1 MAESYSLK
9 AILSADGSGMSS
21 TFNQIAGQVGGL
33 QKTLMGGIGFGVM
46 SAIGGK
52 AVDLVSN
59 GVKALGSTVMDSGMS
74 FEAAGSQIAA
84 TMGKSKSE
92 ITDIINE
99 ASRLGATTSFTA
111 TQAAEGFNVLA
122 MSGLEAG
129 DQIAA
134 MEPILHLAAAGSYEL
149 STAAEQVVG
158 TVKGFG
164 DGFDK
169 AQYYADMFAK
179 GATLASTDVNM
190 LGRAMADS
198 AANASSFGQESDRT
212 CIALLRLA
220 EQGVTG
226 SEAATALN
234 RAMTDLYNATGP
246 AQEELDKLGVKV
258 YDDSGKARDFNTVV
272 DELKDSMSG
281 MTDEERNAAEGAI
294 FSSYGLKAFNKMCVS
309 STEKVKKFEDGL
321 KSASGSAAA
330 QASEQLNN
338 LKGDMTILGS
348 AAEGLGV
355 TIFSKIGGGFRTA
368 AQLATKAL
376 TTINDVL
383 SGKALTGSGF
393 ITNAGL
399 YFANFLPYAKQVGSA
414 FESAFSAVGKALAK
428 LNSKFGSLSSLGNFA
443 KKCSSAKD
451 AFVSF
456 AGYIES
462 HADQIAK
469 LITMLPNVAAA
480 FAGFNAASKAMP
492 ILQGVAGAAGNLA
505 SIFGVKVPSAALS
518 AGKSFTSFAGNFAG
532 KAGKAVSHA
541 AKEMGYNLLNITPP
555 SVLGK
560 ISSSLDAVGGKFSSF
575 GGTIK
580 NKLLPPDGL
589 GTIIVGKVKAIGGPI
604 ASALSSIGG
613 KATSLVSTI
622 FSGLIRTAASC
633 LVPVAIIA
641 ALLAGMG
648 LIYST
653 FGTQIDQILSLAQT
667 KGPGIING
675 LVTAI
680 TTALP
685 GLIMAGAQ
693 MMAGIMNTITA
704 NLPAIISGGVAIIG
718 SLASGL
724 ASALPTLI
732 PAAVNMI
739 GTLVSGLLGAIPQV
753 ITIGMQFLLSLAQGI
768 AANLPLILTKAHEA
782 VTNFVQGVITNLPT
796 ILSTA
801 VQIITT
807 LVQGI
812 VSNLPQLLSQG
823 MQLIVMV
830 GQGIISNL
838 PMILG
843 SGAQIIGTLLSGILS
858 AVGTLLTSIPSIMGQ
873 LVDTIMATDWIKVG
887 GDILRAIGEG
897 LFGGLAGIGGKIG
910 QFFSTAKDWV
920 TGGQEGGTKTV
931 TAAQQSVTAGAGAF
945 STAVGSMAQG
955 GAQAFSTN
963 ISSMGTAA
971 NTAMTAVTSSLSTA
985 EAGMNSIGGAAGSA
999 MSSLTSAFSSVESG
1013 TNSMQSVVSSDM
1025 SSIES
1030 SVQQGASNVSSAVQ
1044 SGVDRTNA
1052 AITAGGAR
1060 AKSMVTNTV
1069 SNIVATM
1076 NRGATQAGVAGQQT
1090 GQGYASGIASAS
1102 GAASAAASSLVSA
1115 AIGAMNNGYAS
1126 AYSAGSYIGQG
1137 LAAGLASQAG
1147 AVASQAAQLAA
1158 AADAAIQAQA
1168 KVGSPAKVEME
1179 DGYWM
1184 GAGLAVGLMKAK
1196 GLVEKQ
1202 ATRIAAIPSKILDRA
1217 HADIDVFAEDARLDE
1232 SLSYHRDQTIIVKT
1246 YIDKREVGRAAAS
1259 TSGDYER
1266 SDNRR
1271 RGIRS

>member
-1 MAESYSLK
+1 MGDYSLR
-9 AILSADGSGMSS
+9 AILSADGSQMSS
-21 TFNQIAGQVGGL
+21 TFSQIAGQVGGL

-46 SAIGGK
+46 SSIGSK
-52 AVDLVSN
+52 AVDLVSS
-59 GVKALGSTVMDSGMS
+59 GIRAMSSTVMDSGMS

-92 ITDIINE
+92 ITKIIDE

-122 MSGLEAG
+122 MSGLEANE
-129 DQIAA
+129 QIAA
-134 MEPILHLAAAGSYEL
+134 MEPILHLAEAGAYNLDAAAS
-149 STAAEQVVG
+149 QVVG

-164 DGFDK
+164 DSFNN

-190 LGRAMADS
+190 LGVAMSDS
-198 AANASSFGQESDRT
+198 AAIAASYGQKADRT

-220 EQGVTG
+220 EQNVTG
-226 SEAATALN
+226 SEAATAMS
-234 RAMTDLYNATGP
+234 RAMADLYTPTDA
-246 AQEELDKLGVKV
+246 AADKLKELGVNAF
-258 YDDSGKARDFNTVV
+258 DPTTHEARDFITVV
-272 DELKDSMSG
+272 DELNSALSG
-281 MTDEERNAAEGAI
+281 MTPEARKAAEATI
-294 FSSYGLKAFNKMCVS
+294 FTSYGMKAFDKMCVS
-309 STEKVKKFEDGL
+309 STEKVHEFEEGL
-321 KSASGSAAA
+321 RSATGSAAQ

-338 LKGDMTILGS
+338 LKGDVTIFGS
-348 AAEGLGV
+348 AMEGLGV
-355 TIFSKIGGGFRTA
+355 TMFSKLSPGFRSIVQA
-368 AQLATKAL
+368 ATEMVTGLNNGLEKSRLGSYVTSATK
-376 TTINDVL
+376 
-383 SGKALTGSGF
+383 
-393 ITNAGL
+393 
-399 YFANFLPYAKQVGSA
+399 YFGVFMRYAKQAASA
-414 FESAFSAVGKALAK
+414 FGKAFSAVGQALAK
-428 LNSKFGSLSSLGNFA
+428 INSKFGSLSSLNSFA
-443 KKCSSAKD
+443 DKCRNARD
-451 AFVSF
+451 AFTSF
-456 AGYIES
+456 AEFIES

-469 LITMLPNVAAA
+469 LITMIPKVAAA
-480 FAGFNAASKAMP
+480 FAGFSTVSKAMP
-492 ILQGVAGAAGNLA
+492 ILQGVAGAAGSLA
-505 SIFGVKVPSAALS
+505 SVFAVKVPSAALS
-518 AGKSFTSFAGNFAG
+518 AGKSFKSFAGSFAG
-532 KAGKAVSHA
+532 KAGKTISHA

-575 GGTIK
+575 GGMLK
-580 NKLLPPDGL
+580 NKLLPPNSL
-589 GTIIVGKVKAIGGPI
+589 GSLMVGKIKAIGGPI
-604 ASALSSIGG
+604 TSTLSSLGS
-613 KATSLVSTI
+613 KATGLVSSI

-653 FGTQIDQILSLAQT
+653 FGSQIDQILSLAQT
-667 KGPGIING
+667 KGPEIING

-693 MMAGIMNTITA
+693 MMAGLMNTITA

-753 ITIGMQFLLSLAQGI
+753 ISIGMQFLLSLAQGI
-768 AANLPLILTKAHEA
+768 ASNLPLILTKAHEA

-812 VSNLPQLLSQG
+812 TSNLPQLLSQG
-823 MQLIVMV
+823 MQLIVML

-843 SGAQIIGTLLSGILS
+843 SGVQIIATLLSGILS
-858 AVGTLLTSIPSIMGQ
+858 AAGTLLTSIPTIMGQ
-873 LVDTIMATDWIKVG
+873 LVDTIMSTDWIKVG
-887 GDILRAIGEG
+887 GDILKAIGEG
-897 LFGGLAGIGGKIG
+897 LFGGHAGIGGKIG
-910 QFFSTAKDWV
+910 EFFSNAKDWV

-963 ISSMGTAA
+963 ISSMGTSA

-985 EAGMNSIGGAAGSA
+985 EAGMNSIGSTAGSA

-1013 TNSMQSVVSSDM
+1013 TSSMQSAVSSDM

-1030 SVQQGASNVSSAVQ
+1030 SAQQSASSVASAAQ
-1044 SGVDRTNA
+1044 SGSDRANA
-1052 AITAGGAR
+1052 AITAGSAR
-1060 AKSMVTNTV
+1060 AKSTVTTMVAM
-1069 SNIVATM
+1069 IIATM
-1076 NRGATQAGVAGQQT
+1076 NRGATQAAVAGQQT
-1090 GQGYASGIASAS
+1090 GQGYARGIASAQ
-1102 GAASAAASSLVSA
+1102 GAASAAGSSLVA
-1115 AIGAMNNGYAS
+1115 AATGAMQNGYAS

-1147 AVASQAAQLAA
+1147 AVSAQAAALAA
-1158 AADAAIQAQA
+1158 AADAAIQAKA
-1168 KVGSPAKVEME
+1168 KVGSPAKVEMK

-1184 GAGLAVGLMKAK
+1184 GAGVAVGLWKAA
-1196 GLVEKQ
+1196 GLVRRQ
-1202 ATRIAAIPSKILDRA
+1202 AERLAGIPEGIIDRA
-1217 HADIDVFAEDARLDE
+1217 SADFRSFGGEARLDE
-1232 SLSYHRDQTIIVKT
+1232 SLSYTRDQTIIVKT
-1246 YIDKREVGRAAAS
+1246 YIDKREIGRAAAE
-1259 TSGDYER
+1259 TGDEIR
-1266 SDNRR
+1266 RTNNRR
-1271 RGIRS
+1271 RGVRS

>member
-1 MAESYSLK
+1 MGDYSLR
-9 AILSADGSGMSS
+9 AILSADGSQMSS
-21 TFNQIAGQVGGL
+21 TFSQIAGQVGGL

-46 SAIGGK
+46 SSIGSK
-52 AVDLVSN
+52 AVDLVSS
-59 GVKALGSTVMDSGMS
+59 GIKAMSSTVMDSGMS

-99 ASRLGATTSFTA
+99 ASRLGSTTAFTA

-122 MSGLEAG
+122 MSGLDAQQ
-129 DQIAA
+129 QIAA
-134 MEPILHLAAAGSYEL
+134 MAPILDLAAAGSYNL
-149 STAAEQVVG
+149 DAAASQVVG

-164 DGFDK
+164 DSFDN

-190 LGRAMADS
+190 LGVAMSDS
-198 AANASSFGQESDRT
+198 AALASSYGQSADRT

-220 EQGVTG
+220 EQNVTG
-226 SEAATALN
+226 SEAATAMS
-234 RAMTDLYNATGP
+234 RAMADLYTPTDVA
-246 AQEELDKLGVKV
+246 ADKLKELGVSV
-258 YDDSGKARDFNTVV
+258 YDSEGKARDFNTVV
-272 DELKDSMSG
+272 DELNEAMSG
-281 MTDEERNAAEGAI
+281 MTDEERKAAEAAI
-294 FSSYGLKAFNKMCVS
+294 FTSYGMKAFDKMCVS
-309 STEKVKKFEDGL
+309 STEKVHEFEDGL
-321 KSASGSAAA
+321 RSATGSAAS

-338 LKGDMTILGS
+338 LKGDVTIFGS
-348 AAEGLGV
+348 AMEGLGV
-355 TIFSKIGGGFRTA
+355 TMFSKLSPGFRSIVQA
-368 AQLATKAL
+368 ATEMVTGLNNGLEKSRLGSYVTSATK
-376 TTINDVL
+376 
-383 SGKALTGSGF
+383 
-393 ITNAGL
+393 
-399 YFANFLPYAKQVGSA
+399 YFGVFMRYAKQAASA
-414 FESAFSAVGKALAK
+414 FGKAFSAVGQALAK
-428 LNSKFGSLSSLGNFA
+428 INSKFGSLSSLNSFA
-443 KKCSSAKD
+443 DKCRNARD
-451 AFVSF
+451 AFTSF
-456 AGYIES
+456 AEFIES

-469 LITMLPNVAAA
+469 LITMIPKVATA
-480 FAGFNAASKAMP
+480 FAGFSTVSKAMP
-492 ILQGVAGAAGNLA
+492 ILQGVAGAAGSLA
-505 SIFGVKVPSAALS
+505 SVFAVKVPSAALS
-518 AGKSFTSFAGNFAG
+518 AGKSFKSFAGSFAG
-532 KAGKAVSHA
+532 KAGKTISHA

-575 GGTIK
+575 GGMLK
-580 NKLLPPDGL
+580 NKLLPPNSL
-589 GTIIVGKVKAIGGPI
+589 GSLMVGKIKAIGGPI
-604 ASALSSIGG
+604 TSTLSSLGS
-613 KATSLVSTI
+613 KATGLVSSI

-653 FGTQIDQILSLAQT
+653 FGSQIDQILSLAQT
-667 KGPGIING
+667 KGPEIING

-693 MMAGIMNTITA
+693 MMAGLMNTITA

-753 ITIGMQFLLSLAQGI
+753 ISIGMQFLLSLAQGI
-768 AANLPLILTKAHEA
+768 ASNLPLILTKAHEA

-812 VSNLPQLLSQG
+812 TSNLPQLLSQG

-843 SGAQIIGTLLSGILS
+843 SGVQIIATLLSGILS
-858 AVGTLLTSIPSIMGQ
+858 AAGTLLTSIPTIMGQ
-873 LVDTIMATDWIKVG
+873 LVDTIMSTDWIKVG
-887 GDILRAIGEG
+887 GDILKAIGEG

-910 QFFSTAKDWV
+910 EFFSNAKDWV

-985 EAGMNSIGGAAGSA
+985 EAGMNSIGSTAGSA

-1013 TNSMQSVVSSDM
+1013 TSSMQSAVSSDM

-1030 SVQQGASNVSSAVQ
+1030 SAQQSASSVASAAQ
-1044 SGVDRTNA
+1044 SGSDRANA
-1052 AITAGGAR
+1052 AITAGSAR
-1060 AKSMVTNTV
+1060 AKSTVTTMVAM
-1069 SNIVATM
+1069 IIATM
-1076 NRGATQAGVAGQQT
+1076 NRGATQAAVAGQQT
-1090 GQGYASGIASAS
+1090 GQGYASGIASAA
-1102 GAASAAASSLVSA
+1102 GAAASAGNSLVASA
-1115 AIGAMNNGYAS
+1115 VGAMQGGYGS
-1126 AYSAGSYIGQG
+1126 AYSAGAYIGQG

-1147 AVASQAAQLAA
+1147 AVASQAAALAA
-1158 AADAAIQAQA
+1158 AADAAIQAKA
-1168 KVGSPAKVEME
+1168 KVGSPAKVEKK

-1184 GAGLAVGLMKAK
+1184 GAGVAVGLAKAT
-1196 GLVEKQ
+1196 GLVRRQ
-1202 ATRIAAIPSKILDRA
+1202 AERLARIPEGILNRA
-1217 HADIDVFAEDARLDE
+1217 SADFRNFGGEARLDE
-1232 SLSYHRDQTIIVKT
+1232 NLSYTRDQTIIVKT
-1246 YIDKREVGRAAAS
+1246 YIDKREIGRAAAE
-1259 TSGDYER
+1259 TGDEIRR
-1266 SDNRR
+1266 SNDRR
-1271 RGIRS
+1271 RGVRS